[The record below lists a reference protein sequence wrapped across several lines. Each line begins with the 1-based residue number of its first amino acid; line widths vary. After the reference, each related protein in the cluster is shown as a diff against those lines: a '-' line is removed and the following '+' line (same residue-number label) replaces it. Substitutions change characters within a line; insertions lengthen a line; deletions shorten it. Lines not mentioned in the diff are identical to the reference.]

1 MTGSPLVAL
10 ERVSFCFADGAT
22 LFEALSEVFDNRHT
36 GLVGRNGVGKS
47 VLGRLL
53 AGELQPSDGRVLLQ
67 GRIAYL
73 PQRIVAAPGARVVDL
88 MGYAPWFDA
97 LQRVMGGEPHADD
110 IETLDGRW
118 DVIER
123 LQRALQDEGL
133 GHLDPQ
139 TPAMQLSGGE
149 CSRVAL
155 LGALLAEA
163 DLLILDEPGNHLDL
177 PSRRRLGQRLASWRG
192 GLVLIS
198 HDRELLA
205 GMQRIVE
212 LSAAGLRSYGGGY
225 AFYQASRQQE
235 REAARQT
242 LDSARVERKRGEREL
257 RQQQERQQQRSA
269 SGLRQGKDS
278 NQAKILLGMQKNRS
292 ESSAGRTAKR
302 LESRRQQLDEQVREA
317 AAALVEEPPVAL
329 HGQTESL
336 PPGRRVLYWRDLR
349 LPFGAASLPDFELFG
364 SRRVAVL
371 GPNGCGKSGLLAV
384 LSGRLAPLSGE
395 CRVEV
400 PWALLDQHLHGLDAQ
415 ESALEHLQ
423 RLAPGSAE
431 SLLRTRLVHLGVD
444 AEAALLPSARLSGG
458 QRLKVALAGVLARD
472 PTPQL
477 LLLDEPDNH
486 IDLDSRLAVEALLR
500 DYRGALL
507 VVSHDAAFVDALM
520 PSERLLWTAD
530 GWRHERC

>member
-1 MTGSPLVAL
+1 MTDSPHIAL
-10 ERVSFCFADGAT
+10 ERVSFRFADGVM
-22 LFEALSEVFDNRHT
+22 LFDGLSDVFDNRHT

-47 VLGRLL
+47 ILGRLL
-53 AGELQPSDGRVLLQ
+53 AGELQPSDGRILRQ

-88 MGYAPWFDA
+88 AGCAPWFDA
-97 LQRVMGGEPHADD
+97 LQRVMAGEPRADD
-110 IETLDGRW
+110 IECLDGQW

-123 LQRALQDEGL
+123 LQRALQEEGL

-177 PSRRRLGQRLASWRG
+177 PSRKRLGQRLASWRG

-225 AFYQASRQQE
+225 AFYQASREQE
-235 REAARQT
+235 REAARQM

-269 SGLRQGKDS
+269 SGRRQGKDS
-278 NQAKILLGMQKNRS
+278 NQAKILLDMQKGRS
-292 ESSAGRTAKR
+292 ESSAGRTAKH
-302 LESRRQQLDEQVREA
+302 LEARRQQLDKQVQEA
-317 AAALVEEPPVAL
+317 AAAVVEEQPVILHAL
-329 HGQTESL
+329 TEPL
-336 PPGRRVLYWRDLR
+336 PSGRRVLYWRDLR
-349 LPFGAASLPDFELFG
+349 LPFGMAPLPDFELFG

-371 GPNGCGKSGLLAV
+371 GPNGCGKSSLLAV
-384 LSGRLAPLSGE
+384 LAGRLTPLAGQ
-395 CRVEV
+395 CRIEV

-415 ESALEHLQ
+415 ASALEHLQ

-444 AEAALLPSARLSGG
+444 AEAALLPSSRLSGG
-458 QRLKVALAGVLARD
+458 QRLKVALAGVLASD
-472 PTPQL
+472 PPPQL

-486 IDLDSRLAVEALLR
+486 IDLDSRLALEHVLR
-500 DYRGALL
+500 AYRGALL
-507 VVSHDAAFVDALM
+507 VISHDSAFLDTLALTD
-520 PSERLLWTAD
+520 RLQWTAS
-530 GWRHERC
+530 GWLHEAL

>member
-10 ERVSFCFADGAT
+10 ERVSFRFADGAK
-22 LFEALSEVFDNRHT
+22 LFEALSEVFDKRHT

-53 AGELQPSDGRVLLQ
+53 VGEQQPSDGRVIRQ

-73 PQRIVAAPGARVVDL
+73 PQRVVAAPGDRVVDL
-88 MGYAPWFDA
+88 AGCAQWFDA
-97 LQRVMGGEPHADD
+97 LQRVMRGEPHADD
-110 IETLDGRW
+110 IEVLDGRW
-118 DVIER
+118 DMAER
-123 LQRALQDEGL
+123 LASALQDEGL

-139 TPAMQLSGGE
+139 TPATQLSGGE

-155 LGALLAEA
+155 LGAWLAEA
-163 DLLILDEPGNHLDL
+163 DMLILDEPGNHLDL

-212 LSAAGLRSYGGGY
+212 LSATGLRSYGGGY
-225 AFYQASRQQE
+225 AFYQASREQE
-235 REAARQT
+235 REAAQQT
-242 LDSARVERKRGEREL
+242 LDSARVERKRGERKL

-269 SGLRQGKDS
+269 SGRRQAKDS
-278 NQAKILLGMQKNRS
+278 NQAKVLLGMQKSRS
-292 ESSAGRTAKR
+292 ENSAGRTAKR
-302 LESRRQQLDEQVREA
+302 LEARRQQLDAQVREA
-317 AAALVEEPPVAL
+317 ASAVLEEQSVIL
-329 HGQTESL
+329 RGQTEPL

-349 LPFGAASLPDFELFG
+349 VPFGATPLPDFELFG

-371 GPNGCGKSGLLAV
+371 GPNGCGKSSLLAV
-384 LSGRLAPLSGE
+384 LAGRLAPLAGE

-423 RLAPGSAE
+423 RLTPGSAE

-444 AEAALLPSARLSGG
+444 AETALLPSSRLSGG
-458 QRLKVALAGVLARD
+458 QRLKVALAGVLARE

-507 VVSHDAAFVDALM
+507 VVSHDLAFVEALM
-520 PSERLLWTAD
+520 PDERLRWTAD
-530 GWRHERC
+530 GWLHEPC

>member
-1 MTGSPLVAL
+1 MTDSPHIAL
-10 ERVSFCFADGAT
+10 ERVSFRFADGVM
-22 LFEALSEVFDNRHT
+22 LFDGLSDVFDNRHT

-47 VLGRLL
+47 ILGRLL
-53 AGELQPSDGRVLLQ
+53 AGELQPSDGRILRQ

-88 MGYAPWFDA
+88 AGCAPWFDA
-97 LQRVMGGEPHADD
+97 LQRVMAGEPRADD
-110 IETLDGRW
+110 IECLDGQW

-123 LQRALQDEGL
+123 LQRALQEEGL

-177 PSRRRLGQRLASWRG
+177 PSRKRLGQRLASWRG

-225 AFYQASRQQE
+225 AFYQASREQE
-235 REAARQT
+235 REAARQM

-269 SGLRQGKDS
+269 SGRRQGKDS
-278 NQAKILLGMQKNRS
+278 NQAKILLDMQKGRS

-302 LESRRQQLDEQVREA
+302 LEARRQQLDKQVQEA
-317 AAALVEEPPVAL
+317 AAAVVEEQPVIL
-329 HGQTESL
+329 HGQTEHL
-336 PPGRRVLYWRDLR
+336 PSGRRVLYWRDLR
-349 LPFGAASLPDFELFG
+349 LPFGTAPLPDFELFG

-371 GPNGCGKSGLLAV
+371 GPNGCGKSSLLAV
-384 LSGRLAPLSGE
+384 LAGRLTPLAGQ
-395 CRVEV
+395 CRIEV

-415 ESALEHLQ
+415 ASALEHLQ

-444 AEAALLPSARLSGG
+444 AEAALLPSSRLSGG
-458 QRLKVALAGVLARD
+458 QRLKVALAGVLASD
-472 PTPQL
+472 PPPQL

-486 IDLDSRLAVEALLR
+486 IDLDSRLELERFLR
-500 DYRGALL
+500 AYRGALL
-507 VVSHDAAFVDALM
+507 VISHDSAFLDTLALTD
-520 PSERLLWTAD
+520 RLQWTAS
-530 GWRHERC
+530 GWLHEAL